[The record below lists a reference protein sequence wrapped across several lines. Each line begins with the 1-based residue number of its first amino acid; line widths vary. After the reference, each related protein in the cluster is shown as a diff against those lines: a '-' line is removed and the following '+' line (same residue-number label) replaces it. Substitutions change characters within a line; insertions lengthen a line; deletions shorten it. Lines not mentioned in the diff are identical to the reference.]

1 VLNYIWLAL
10 VLLAVVLGGSTG
22 RMEAVSEGAFS
33 AAQAAATL
41 ALGLIGIMALWLGV
55 MRLAERAGLVQ
66 LLARV
71 LQPVMRRLFPDVPR
85 DHPANGA
92 MVMNMAANMLGLG
105 NAATPLGLRAMEHL
119 ERLNPHPGT
128 ATNAMCTFLAINTS
142 SIQLIPA
149 TTVAILSSAGSMRPS
164 AIIGTAF
171 MATICSTVVGITA
184 VKLLEKMPGFR
195 ETSAKKAAPTEK
207 EAEPNKEDEAEVFVE
222 PPRVLGLGGR
232 VILTGFILFFVAL
245 LGLLTFSPKLLDST
259 TPGPGEA
266 RITIKKTERVAG
278 LIQSDTGSAI
288 TVQLP
293 GGDVRSIPKAD
304 DVKIERYDSAMVRL
318 VNAISILAVPFLLS
332 LFPLYA
338 ALRGL
343 KVYEEFVEGA
353 KEGFQVAVRIIPYL
367 VTMLVAIG
375 MFRGSG
381 GIDLLT
387 AALRPV
393 LNLVGFPP
401 ELMPLALMRPLSGSG
416 SNALFV
422 DLIKTFGPDHLLTY
436 TAGTII
442 GSTETTF
449 YVAAIYFGA
458 VAVKRMR
465 HAIPAGLL
473 ADLAGIIA
481 AIIICRA
488 VLA

>member
-1 VLNYIWLAL
+1 MLNYIWLAL
-10 VLLAVVLGGSTG
+10 VLLAVILGGSTG

-66 LLARV
+66 LLARA

-149 TTVAILSSAGSMRPS
+149 TTVAILSSAGSVRPS

-171 MATICSTVVGITA
+171 MATLCSTAVGITA

-195 ETSAKKAAPTEK
+195 DSAARKGAHKEK
-207 EAEPNKEDEAEVFVE
+207 EAEPARNEEPEIFVE
-222 PPRVLGLGGR
+222 PPRGLGLSGR
-232 VILTGFILFFVAL
+232 VILTGFILFFVVL
-245 LGLLTFSPKLLDST
+245 LGLLTFSPKLLDPT

-266 RITIKKTERVAG
+266 RVTIKKTERVAG
-278 LIQSDTGSAI
+278 LVQTDTGTAI
-288 TVQLP
+288 TIQVA
-293 GGDVRSIPKAD
+293 GGEVRTVPKAD
-304 DVKIERYDSAMVRL
+304 DVKIERYDSAWVRL

-458 VAVKRMR
+458 VGVKRMR

>member
-1 VLNYIWLAL
+1 MLNYIWLAL
-10 VLLAVVLGGSTG
+10 VLLAVILGGSTG
-22 RMEAVSEGAFS
+22 RMEAVSEGAFN

-66 LLARV
+66 LLARA
-71 LQPVMRRLFPDVPR
+71 LQPIMRRLFPDVPR
-85 DHPANGA
+85 NHPANGA

-149 TTVAILSSAGSMRPS
+149 TTVAILSSAGSVRPS

-171 MATICSTVVGITA
+171 MATFCSTAVGIA
-184 VKLLEKMPGFR
+184 SVKLLEKLPGFR
-195 ETSAKKAAPTEK
+195 DVASKKAAPTEK
-207 EAEPNKEDEAEVFVE
+207 AVEPKNEEEPETFVE
-222 PPRVLGLGGR
+222 PPRALGLGGR
-232 VILTGFILFFVAL
+232 LILIGFILFFVAL

-266 RITIKKTERVAG
+266 RITIKKAERIVG
-278 LIQSDTGSAI
+278 GILEDTSSAI
-288 TVQLP
+288 TIQLAR
-293 GGDVRSIPKAD
+293 GEVRAVPKAD
-304 DVKIERYDSAMVRL
+304 DVKIERYDTALVRL
-318 VNAISILAVPFLLS
+318 VNAISVLAVPLLLS

-353 KEGFQVAVRIIPYL
+353 KEGFQVAIRIIPYL

-393 LNLVGFPP
+393 LNLVAFPP

-416 SNALFV
+416 SNALFI

-458 VAVKRMR
+458 VGVKRMR

>member
-1 VLNYIWLAL
+1 MLNYIWLAL
-10 VLLAVVLGGSTG
+10 VLLAVILGGSTG

-66 LLARV
+66 LLARA

-85 DHPANGA
+85 EHPANGA

-142 SIQLIPA
+142 SIQLVPA

-171 MATICSTVVGITA
+171 MATLCSTVVGITA

-195 ETSAKKAAPTEK
+195 ETSAKKAAPKEK
-207 EAEPNKEDEAEVFVE
+207 EVEPEKEDEAEVFVE
-222 PPRVLGLGGR
+222 PPRVLSLGGR

-245 LGLLTFSPKLLDST
+245 LGLLTFWPKLLDAT

-266 RITIKKTERVAG
+266 RITIKKTERIAG
-278 LIQSDTGSAI
+278 LIQSDTGTAI
-288 TVQLP
+288 SVQVP
-293 GGDVRSIPKAD
+293 GGDVRTIPKAD
-304 DVKIERYDSAMVRL
+304 DVKIERYDGALVRL

-458 VAVKRMR
+458 VAAKRMR